1 MSDKD
6 LQRLTELVSY
16 IGQAVVQRLVLL
28 PRHHHATPKVKIAGK
43 RTLHLSVHEDGRP
56 AEIFLRMEG
65 LDYSSELIGLYGVI
79 ARLISL
85 TLQYGSALEKV
96 GELLTGVKFERC
108 SPVSG
113 PDGLQHSSGLPDLK
127 GRHQLSRQAECA
139 Q

>member
-85 TLQYGSALEKV
+85 TLQYGRRLRRWGNSSQASNLN
-96 GELLTGVKFERC
+96 GVAP
-108 SPVSG
+108 S
-113 PDGLQHSSGLPDLK
+113 PDLMASSIL
-127 GRHQLSRQAECA
+127 RVCRI
-139 Q
+139 